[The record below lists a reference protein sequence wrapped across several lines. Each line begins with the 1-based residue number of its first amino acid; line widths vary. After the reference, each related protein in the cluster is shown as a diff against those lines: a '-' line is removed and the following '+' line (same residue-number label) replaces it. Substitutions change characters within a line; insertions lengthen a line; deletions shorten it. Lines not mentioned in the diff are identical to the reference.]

1 MSNLPI
7 NNFMPMNHNFPLQG
21 QDKPVVDKVHDP
33 MVSNGITDMPLL
45 DHDAGSK
52 DDHATMNTAVLNQ
65 IFDMLESLFKAMRN
79 MFTRQGAIPQPMPE
93 AGVLPKVTPQ
103 ANPGSSVVAGT
114 AEKTPE
120 QADADPKA
128 NTGVQLLKDIA
139 SKALA
144 DAAVMPKPVQNA
156 EPESMENP
164 GNDAEN
170 RPEAGM
176 LTKTLT
182 REVPDTLLAKALQNS
197 QTAGINMTVQVIN
210 CDHAHPEVN
219 VIRDTSTVDGQ
230 TSLLLNTPDT
240 SKVDGQ
246 TSLVLNTPDKPKVD
260 GQTSLVL
267 NTPDTS
273 KVDGQT
279 SLVLNTP
286 DTSKV
291 DGQTSLVLNTP
302 DTSKVDG
309 QTSLVLN
316 TPDTSKVDGQTS
328 LVLNTPDT
336 SKVDGQTSLVLS
348 TPDKPEVDGQPPLVL
363 NTPEKTQVDGQ
374 TPLALNTPEKPEV
387 DGQPSVVVN
396 KPDTPEVDGETVKIS
411 RTPKNLEADT
421 KPGDVQP
428 EVTPGSSPKLKLT
441 SPGPADDSLDHVLL
455 NRSRNRFDNAWGAN
469 TDHRARA

>member
-33 MVSNGITDMPLL
+33 LVSNGIADMPLL

-79 MFTRQGAIPQPMPE
+79 MFTRQGAIPQLMPE

-103 ANPGSSVVAGT
+103 ANPDSSVVAET
-114 AEKTPE
+114 TKKTPE

-128 NTGVQLLKDIA
+128 NTSVQLLKDIA

-144 DAAVMPKPVQNA
+144 DTAAMHKPVQNA
-156 EPESMENP
+156 QPEPIEKP
-164 GNDAEN
+164 DGDAEN
-170 RPEAGM
+170 SPEAGM

-182 REVPDTLLAKALQNS
+182 REVPAIRLDKAEQNS
-197 QTAGINMTVQVIN
+197 QTSGINMTVQVIN
-210 CDHAHPEVN
+210 CGHAHPEVN
-219 VIRDTSTVDGQ
+219 VIRHTSTVDGQ
-230 TSLLLNTPDT
+230 ISSVLNTPDK

-246 TSLVLNTPDKPKVD
+246 TSLVLKTPDKPEIDGEPPLVLNTPDKPKVD

-267 NTPDTS
+267 N
-273 KVDGQT
+273 
-279 SLVLNTP
+279 
-286 DTSKV
+286 
-291 DGQTSLVLNTP
+291 
-302 DTSKVDG
+302 
-309 QTSLVLN
+309 
-316 TPDTSKVDGQTS
+316 
-328 LVLNTPDT
+328 
-336 SKVDGQTSLVLS
+336 

-411 RTPKNLEADT
+411 LTPKNLEADT
-421 KPGDVQP
+421 KPGDVQS

-441 SPGPADDSLDHVLL
+441 SPGPADDSLDHVFL

>member
-7 NNFMPMNHNFPLQG
+7 NNFMPMNHNYPLQG

-33 MVSNGITDMPLL
+33 LVSNGITDMPLL

-93 AGVLPKVTPQ
+93 AGVLLKVTPQ

-267 NTPDTS
+267 NTPD
-273 KVDGQT
+273 KPEIEGEPP
-279 SLVLNTP
+279 LVLNTP
-286 DTSKV
+286 DKSK
-291 DGQTSLVLNTP
+291 
-302 DTSKVDG
+302 
-309 QTSLVLN
+309 
-316 TPDTSKVDGQTS
+316 
-328 LVLNTPDT
+328 
-336 SKVDGQTSLVLS
+336 
-348 TPDKPEVDGQPPLVL
+348 VDGQPPLVL

-441 SPGPADDSLDHVLL
+441 SPGPADDSLDHVFL
-455 NRSRNRFDNAWGAN
+455 NRSRNRFDNAWAAN
-469 TDHRARA
+469 TDHRSRA

>member
-279 SLVLNTP
+279 SLVL
-286 DTSKV
+286 
-291 DGQTSLVLNTP
+291 
-302 DTSKVDG
+302 
-309 QTSLVLN
+309 
-316 TPDTSKVDGQTS
+316 
-328 LVLNTPDT
+328 
-336 SKVDGQTSLVLS
+336 S

>member
-7 NNFMPMNHNFPLQG
+7 NNFMPMNHNYPLQG
-21 QDKPVVDKVHDP
+21 QDKPVVNKVHDP
-33 MVSNGITDMPLL
+33 LVSNGITDMPLL

-79 MFTRQGAIPQPMPE
+79 MFTRQGARPQPMPE
-93 AGVLPKVTPQ
+93 AGVLLKVTPQ

-182 REVPDTLLAKALQNS
+182 REVPDTRLAKALQNS

-230 TSLLLNTPDT
+230 TSLLLNTPDA

-246 TSLVLNTPDKPKVD
+246 TSLVLNTPDKP
-260 GQTSLVL
+260 
-267 NTPDTS
+267 
-273 KVDGQT
+273 
-279 SLVLNTP
+279 
-286 DTSKV
+286 
-291 DGQTSLVLNTP
+291 
-302 DTSKVDG
+302 
-309 QTSLVLN
+309 
-316 TPDTSKVDGQTS
+316 KVDGQTS

-411 RTPKNLEADT
+411 RTPKNLEADA

-441 SPGPADDSLDHVLL
+441 SPGPADDSLDHVFL
-455 NRSRNRFDNAWGAN
+455 NRSRNRFDNAWAAN